1 MEFTFI
7 SRKVITDSDFKVNS
21 SQANARLMLNTRPNL
36 ALKRLPGFQ
45 EISSEVNTTI
55 VTASGSLIAQGTL
68 IINPK
73 STRLSLNQAKALF
86 EQAAVKTGDVFD
98 IYACVHDNQMHLK
111 LVKADATTAAPAP
124 PAPSTAAPKRKRN
137 ASGSENA
144 PENVKVA
151 RTTSSAP
158 LFDFGAQRAAPVAVA
173 TTAPARA
180 RAVRAKKTA
189 PRPRNVIPNKR
200 ISGSATTTESLTVAA
215 PKIDAGAGP
224 LRAKRKNAGMN
235 RRYFGDDYVVDGVE
249 EENITRKKRRKTSV
263 TSDIDVEA
271 SAQLTAAAWMA
282 KAPEG
287 PVSSHLMAAS
297 DIYRTLGPLSRL
309 AAVAVAIADGGDA
322 MELD

>member
-1 MEFTFI
+1 MPVCCPSRLLIVFRSPILLNLLIYIVVLYFTH
-7 SRKVITDSDFKVNS
+7 
-21 SQANARLMLNTRPNL
+21 
-36 ALKRLPGFQ
+36 
-45 EISSEVNTTI
+45 
-55 VTASGSLIAQGTL
+55 SLTF
-68 IINPK
+68 
-73 STRLSLNQAKALF
+73 LSVFCLLF
-86 EQAAVKTGDVFD
+86 LLQ
-98 IYACVHDNQMHLK
+98 
-111 LVKADATTAAPAP
+111 
-124 PAPSTAAPKRKRN
+124 
-137 ASGSENA
+137 
-144 PENVKVA
+144 
-151 RTTSSAP
+151 
-158 LFDFGAQRAAPVAVA
+158 
-173 TTAPARA
+173 
-180 RAVRAKKTA
+180 
-189 PRPRNVIPNKR
+189 
-200 ISGSATTTESLTVAA
+200 SLTVAA

>member
-180 RAVRAKKTA
+180 RA
-189 PRPRNVIPNKR
+189 
-200 ISGSATTTESLTVAA
+200 SLTVAA